1 VWGFLWPE
9 TSPNFIT
16 QKAVVGEVGEAA
28 SRESLAGK
36 IVCIPSADPGYDW
49 LFSHSIGG
57 LVTAWGGA
65 NSHMAIRA
73 SELGLPAV
81 IGAGEATYR
90 KWSQAQILRID
101 CANRKV
107 EILT

>member
-1 VWGFLWPE
+1 MVAE
-9 TSPNFIT
+9 VATS
-16 QKAVVGEVGEAA
+16 ER
-28 SRESLAGK
+28 RENLAGK

-73 SELGLPAV
+73 GELGLPSV
-81 IGAGEATYR
+81 IGAGEANYR
-90 KWSQAQILRID
+90 KWSEARKMRID

-107 EILT
+107 EIVA